1 MDEFSKFGGYALSG
15 ENTPQDEFARF
26 GGYGLGEV
34 DSKAVPEAKQGDS
47 WPALIGKSAVKG
59 LTGVAGVFGNF
70 QTQPQA
76 TPETQKIIDKFKGN
90 LSPQDRQMLD
100 SRMPNSQEI
109 QGYLEDK
116 SGFDLEPNPTTEEQ
130 RIASHATEFAAA
142 SLIPLGLAAK
152 QGNLALKGL
161 GLAKQAGVGA
171 GIGATSGV
179 MQEMGVDPLVA
190 DLGASIAVPSALT
203 RGKNIFANF
212 TQEGRDNIAKGEAAN
227 ILRKDIGEQ
236 NIPDVVGKLDYT
248 SPIGVHPTTV
258 ELAENSGLSHRARTE
273 SPSLPDMHQR
283 NALNDSIMREK
294 ISNIAPSSG
303 LSDEIIGETIR
314 NNLYS
319 NLEKAKKIRAETTK
333 PLYDKVQGL
342 TDKITLPQTR
352 EYLKNEARYAEG
364 DIKNNIKYINDT
376 LGKDADILPVQA
388 VNKRKAITD
397 RLSEVKGES
406 SRRILKNVEQS
417 ILDDMSHIPEERI
430 AREAYKDLSIPV
442 SAIEDQNLLKKFV
455 EKDKYSNNFVFS
467 PEKIPSKI
475 LGSSLNDVKALMK
488 QVEGNPETVN
498 SLRSSI
504 IDKLLKVSETSAINT
519 AQGKALEHNL
529 SYNKL
534 NNALSKYK
542 PKLDLI
548 FEKEQVEL
556 LEHVRDLLKKRNM
569 VATLGRA
576 AGSNTQS
583 QLTLLELTSLPKGA
597 DFMNLVEGV
606 PVLGKPISKMRDR
619 AKAIQDANI
628 RSLVGRALV
637 EPELAKELLTKPK
650 NAESI
655 NAFLERLPKNLL
667 VSTSLNSGEDR

>member
-1 MDEFSKFGGYALSG
+1 MDEFSKFGGYALGG

-47 WPALIGKSAVKG
+47 WPALIGKSALKG
-59 LTGVAGVFGNF
+59 LTGLAGVFGNF

-76 TPETQKIIDKFKGN
+76 TPETQKIIDKFKSN
-90 LSPQDRQMLD
+90 LSPQDRQILN

-109 QGYLEDK
+109 QGYLEDR
-116 SGFDLEPNPTTEEQ
+116 SGLDLEPNPEGEAQ
-130 RIASHATEFAAA
+130 RIASHGAEFAGGFG
-142 SLIPLGLAAK
+142 PFGLAAK
-152 QGNLALKGL
+152 GNLALKGL
-161 GLAKQAGVGA
+161 GVAKQAGLGA
-171 GIGATSGV
+171 GIGGASGV
-179 MQEMGVDPLVA
+179 MQEMGANPLAA
-190 DLGASIAVPSALT
+190 DMLASIAVPSALT
-203 RGKNIFANF
+203 RSKNIFANF
-212 TQEGRDNIAKGEAAN
+212 TQEGRDNIAKSEAAN
-227 ILRKDIGEQ
+227 ILRKDIGEG
-236 NIPDVVGKLDYT
+236 NIPEVVGRLDYT
-248 SPIGVHPTTV
+248 SPIGARPTTV

-273 SPSLPDMHQR
+273 SSALPDMHQR
-283 NALNDSIMREK
+283 NALNDSIMRQN
-294 ISNIAPSSG
+294 ITDIAPKAG
-303 LSDEIIGETIR
+303 LSEELIGETIR
-314 NNLYS
+314 DNLYQ
-319 NLEKAKKIRAETTK
+319 NLEKAKKVRSETTK
-333 PLYDKVQGL
+333 PLYDKVEAL
-342 TDKITLPQTR
+342 TDKITLPKTK
-352 EYLKNEARYAEG
+352 EYLQNEARYAEG
-364 DIKNNIKYINDT
+364 DIKNNIKYITDT
-376 LGKDADILPVQA
+376 LGSDAEMLPVQA
-388 VNKRKAITD
+388 VNKRKAVTD
-397 RLSEVKGES
+397 RLSDVKGES
-406 SRRILKNVEQS
+406 SRRILKDVEQS

-455 EKDKYSNNFVFS
+455 EKDKYSNNFILS

-504 IDKLLKVSETSAINT
+504 IDKLLKSSETSAIN
-519 AQGKALEHNL
+519 AASGKSLEHNL

-569 VATLGRA
+569 VTTLGRA

-619 AKAIQDANI
+619 SKAIQDANI
-628 RSLVGRALV
+628 RDLLGRALV
-637 EPELAKELLTKPK
+637 EPQLAKELLTRPK

-667 VSTSLNSGEDR
+667 VSTSLNSGEDQ

>member
-1 MDEFSKFGGYALSG
+1 MDEFSKFGGYAIDG
-15 ENTPQDEFARF
+15 KNTPQDEFARF
-26 GGYGLGEV
+26 GGYGLSEV
-34 DSKAVPEAKQGDS
+34 EPTPAAEKGDS
-47 WPALIGKSAVKG
+47 WSALIGKSALKG
-59 LTGVAGVFGNF
+59 LTGLAGVFGNF

-76 TPETQKIIDKFKGN
+76 TPKTQEIIDKFKAN

-109 QGYLEDK
+109 QGYLEGK
-116 SGFDLEPNPTTEEQ
+116 SGLDLEPHPIGEGQ
-130 RIASHATEFAAA
+130 RIASHGAEFAGGFG
-142 SLIPLGLAAK
+142 PFGLASK
-152 QGNLALKGL
+152 GNLALKGL
-161 GLAKQAGVGA
+161 GAAKQAGVGA
-171 GIGATSGV
+171 GIGSTSGV
-179 MQEMGVDPLVA
+179 MQEMGVNPLVA
-190 DLGASIAVPSALT
+190 DLGASVAVPAAFA

-212 TQEGRDNIAKGEAAN
+212 TQEGRDNIAKNEAAN

-248 SPIGVHPTTV
+248 SPIGAKPTTV

-319 NLEKAKKIRAETTK
+319 NLEKAKKVRAETTK

-397 RLSEVKGES
+397 RLSDVKGES

-442 SAIEDQNLLKKFV
+442 SAIEEQNLLKKFV
-455 EKDKYSNNFVFS
+455 EKDKYSNNFVLS

-488 QVEGNPETVN
+488 QVEGSPETVN

-548 FEKEQVEL
+548 FEKDQVEL
-556 LEHVRDLLKKRNM
+556 LEHVRHLLKKRNM
-569 VATLGRA
+569 VSTLGRA

-606 PVLGKPISKMRDR
+606 PVLGKPISQVRNRTKT
-619 AKAIQDANI
+619 IQDANI
-628 RSLVGRALV
+628 RNLVGRALV
-637 EPELAKELLTKPK
+637 EPQLAKELLTRPK
-650 NAESI
+650 NVESI

-667 VSTSLNSGEDR
+667 VSTSLNSGEDQ

>member
-1 MDEFSKFGGYALSG
+1 MDEFSKFGGYALGG

-26 GGYGLGEV
+26 GGYDLGQV
-34 DSKAVPEAKQGDS
+34 GSKAVPEAKQGDS
-47 WPALIGKSAVKG
+47 WPALIGKSALKG
-59 LTGVAGVFGNF
+59 LTGLAGVFGNF

-76 TPETQKIIDKFKGN
+76 TPETQEIIDKFKSN
-90 LSPQDRQMLD
+90 LSPQDRQILD

-116 SGFDLEPNPTTEEQ
+116 SGLDLEPHPIGEAQ
-130 RIASHATEFAAA
+130 RIASHGAEFAGGFG
-142 SLIPLGLAAK
+142 PFGLASK
-152 QGNLALKGL
+152 GNLALKGI
-161 GLAKQAGVGA
+161 GAAKQAGVGA

-179 MQEMGVDPLVA
+179 AQEMGANPLAA
-190 DLGASIAVPSALT
+190 DMLASVAVPSALT
-203 RGKNIFANF
+203 KGKNIFSNF
-212 TQEGRDNIAKGEAAN
+212 TQKGRDNIIKDEAAN
-227 ILRKDIGEQ
+227 ILRKDIGEG
-236 NIPDVVGKLDYT
+236 NIPEVVGKLDYT
-248 SPIGVHPTTV
+248 SPIGSRPTTV

-273 SPSLPDMHQR
+273 SSSLPDMHQR
-283 NALNDSIMREK
+283 NALNDSIMRQN
-294 ISNIAPSSG
+294 ITDIAPKAG
-303 LSDEIIGETIR
+303 LSEELIGETIR
-314 NNLYS
+314 DNLYQ
-319 NLEKAKKIRAETTK
+319 NLKKAKKVRSETTK
-333 PLYDKVQGL
+333 PLYDKVEAL

-352 EYLKNEARYAEG
+352 EYLKGEARYAEG
-364 DIKNNIKYINDT
+364 DIKNNIKYITDT
-376 LGKDADILPVQA
+376 LGSDAEILPVQA
-388 VNKRKAITD
+388 VNKRKAVTD
-397 RLSEVKGES
+397 RLSDVKGES

-455 EKDKYSNNFVFS
+455 EKDKKSKNFVLS

-504 IDKLLKVSETSAINT
+504 IDKLLKSSETSAIN
-519 AQGKALEHNL
+519 AASGKSLEHNL

-619 AKAIQDANI
+619 SKAIQDANI
-628 RSLVGRALV
+628 KNLVGRALV
-637 EPELAKELLTKPK
+637 DPQLAKELLTKPK

-655 NAFLERLPKNLL
+655 NAFLERLSKNLL
-667 VSTSLNSGEDR
+667 VSTSLNSGEDQ

>member
-1 MDEFSKFGGYALSG
+1 MDEFSKFGGYALGG

-26 GGYGLGEV
+26 GGYGLNEV
-34 DSKAVPEAKQGDS
+34 EPVPASEKGDS
-47 WPALIGKSAVKG
+47 WPALIGKSALKG
-59 LTGVAGVFGNF
+59 LTGLAGVFGNF

-76 TPETQKIIDKFKGN
+76 TPETQKIIDKFKNN
-90 LSPQDRQMLD
+90 LSPQDRHLLD

-109 QGYLEDK
+109 QGYLEEK
-116 SGFDLEPNPTTEEQ
+116 SGLDLEPHPIGEGQ
-130 RIASHATEFAAA
+130 RIASHGAEFAGGFGTF
-142 SLIPLGLAAK
+142 GLASK
-152 QGNLALKGL
+152 GNLALKGL

-171 GIGATSGV
+171 GIGATSGIA
-179 MQEMGVDPLVA
+179 QEMGVNPLVA
-190 DLGASIAVPSALT
+190 DLGASITVPSALT
-203 RGKNIFANF
+203 RGKNIFSNF
-212 TQEGRDNIAKGEAAN
+212 TQKGRDNIIKDEAAN
-227 ILRKDIGEQ
+227 ILRKDIGEG

-248 SPIGVHPTTV
+248 SPIGVRPTTV
-258 ELAENSGLSHRARTE
+258 ELTENSGLSHRARTE

-283 NALNDSIMREK
+283 NSLNDSIMRQN
-294 ISNIAPSSG
+294 ITDIAPKAG
-303 LSDEIIGETIR
+303 LSEELIGETIR
-314 NNLYS
+314 NNLYK
-319 NLEKAKKIRAETTK
+319 NLEKAKKARSETTK
-333 PLYDKVQGL
+333 PLYDKVEAL
-342 TDKITLPQTR
+342 TDKITLPKTK
-352 EYLKNEARYAEG
+352 EYLQNEARYAEG
-364 DIKNNIKYINDT
+364 DIKNNIKYITDT
-376 LGKDADILPVQA
+376 LGSDAEILPVQA
-388 VNKRKAITD
+388 VNKRKAVTD

-406 SRRILKNVEQS
+406 SRRILKDVEES

-442 SAIEDQNLLKKFV
+442 SAIEDQNLLRKFV
-455 EKDKYSNNFVFS
+455 EKDKYSNNFVLS

-504 IDKLLKVSETSAINT
+504 IDKLLKVSETSAIN
-519 AQGKALEHNL
+519 AASGKSLAHNL

-619 AKAIQDANI
+619 SKAIQDANI
-628 RSLVGRALV
+628 RNLVGRALV
-637 EPELAKELLTKPK
+637 EPQLAKELLTRPK

-667 VSTSLNSGEDR
+667 VSTSLNSGEGQ

>member
-1 MDEFSKFGGYALSG
+1 MSRFDGLRTKEAIESSKFAGLRTIPLNNYSFANLST
-15 ENTPQDEFARF
+15 EETSLP
-26 GGYGLGEV
+26 
-34 DSKAVPEAKQGDS
+34 KGDS
-47 WPALIGKSAVKG
+47 WPALIGKSALKG
-59 LTGVAGVFGNF
+59 VTDIAGLPRLAEEVAAYPRNKLGEFFNMPSLKYDPMLPSGKNIRNRLG
-70 QTQPQA
+70 
-76 TPETQKIIDKFKGN
+76 KI
-90 LSPQDRQMLD
+90 LD
-100 SRMPNSQEI
+100 V
-109 QGYLEDK
+109 
-116 SGFDLEPNPTTEEQ
+116 DLEPNPTTDAQ
-130 RIASHATEFAAA
+130 RVASHATEFAAGFG
-142 SLIPLGLAAK
+142 PFGLAAK
-152 QGNLALKGL
+152 GNLLLKGL
-161 GLAKQAGVGA
+161 NTAKQAG
-171 GIGATSGV
+171 IGAAIGSTSGV

-190 DLGASIAVPSALT
+190 DLGASIAVPSVAAKT
-203 RGKNIFANF
+203 KNIFSNF
-212 TQEGRDNIAKGEAAN
+212 TQKGRDNIIKDGAAN
-227 ILRKDIGEQ
+227 ILRKDIGEG
-236 NIPDVVGKLDYT
+236 NIPEVIGRLDYT
-248 SPIGVHPTTV
+248 SPIGVRPTTV

-294 ISNIAPSSG
+294 IADIAPRSG
-303 LSDEIIGETIR
+303 LNDEIIGETIR
-314 NNLYS
+314 NNLYA
-319 NLEKAKKIRAETTK
+319 NLEKAKKIRSDTTK
-333 PLYDKVQGL
+333 PLYDRVESL
-342 TDKITLPQTR
+342 TDKITLPKTK
-352 EYLKNEARYAEG
+352 EYLKNESRYAEG
-364 DIKNNIKYINDT
+364 DIKNNIKYITDT
-376 LGKDADILPVQA
+376 LGKDAEILPVQA
-388 VNKRKAITD
+388 VSKRKAITD

-406 SRRILKNVEQS
+406 SRRVLKNVEES

-455 EKDKYSNNFVFS
+455 EKDKYSNNFILS

-488 QVEGNPETVN
+488 QVEGSPETVN

-504 IDKLLKVSETSAINT
+504 IDKLLKSSETSAIN
-519 AQGKALEHNL
+519 AASGKSLEHNL

-619 AKAIQDANI
+619 SKAIQDANI
-628 RSLVGRALV
+628 RNLVGRALV
-637 EPELAKELLTKPK
+637 DPQLSKELLTRPK

-655 NAFLERLPKNLL
+655 DTFLERLPKNLL
-667 VSTSLNSGEDR
+667 VSTSLNSREDQ

>member
-1 MDEFSKFGGYALSG
+1 MSKFDGLRTKETVESSKFIGLRTMPLNNYSSANLSM
-15 ENTPQDEFARF
+15 EETSLP
-26 GGYGLGEV
+26 
-34 DSKAVPEAKQGDS
+34 KGDS
-47 WPALIGKSAVKG
+47 WPALIGKSYVKG
-59 LTGVAGVFGNF
+59 LTGLAGSIGNF
-70 QTQPQA
+70 TTAPKA
-76 TPETQKIIDKFKGN
+76 TPETQKIIDKFKSN
-90 LSPQDRQMLD
+90 LSPQDKHLLD

-116 SGFDLEPNPTTEEQ
+116 SGLDLKPSPEGEGQ
-130 RIASHATEFAAA
+130 RIASHSAEFAGG
-142 SLIPLGLAAK
+142 LGPFGLVSK
-152 QGNLALKGL
+152 GNLALKSL
-161 GLAKQAGVGA
+161 STAKQTGIGA
-171 GIGATSGV
+171 AIGATSGV
-179 MQEMGVDPLVA
+179 AQEMGVNPLVA
-190 DLGASIAVPSALT
+190 DIGASVITPSAMT
-203 RGKNIFANF
+203 KGKNNF
-212 TQEGRDNIAKGEAAN
+212 FSLFQKGRENRVKNEAAN
-227 ILRKDIGEQ
+227 ILRKDIGEG
-236 NIPDVVGKLDYT
+236 NIPEVIGKLDYT
-248 SPIGVHPTTV
+248 SPIGVRPTTV

-273 SPSLPDMHQR
+273 SPSLPYIHQR

-294 ISNIAPSSG
+294 IADIAPRSG
-303 LSDEIIGETIR
+303 LNDEIIGETIR

-319 NLEKAKKIRAETTK
+319 NLEKAKKVRSDTIK
-333 PLYDKVQGL
+333 PLYDKVEAL
-342 TDKITLPQTR
+342 TDKIILPQTR
-352 EYLKNEARYAEG
+352 EYLKNESRYAEG
-364 DIKNNIKYINDT
+364 DIKNNIKYITDT
-376 LGKDADILPVQA
+376 LGKDAEILPVQA

-406 SRRILKNVEQS
+406 SRRVLKNVEES

-455 EKDKYSNNFVFS
+455 EKDKYSNNFMLS

-488 QVEGNPETVN
+488 QIEGNPETVN

-504 IDKLLKVSETSAINT
+504 IDKLLKSSETSAINT
-519 AQGKALEHNL
+519 VQGKALEHNL

-556 LEHVRDLLKKRNM
+556 LEHVKDLLKKRNM
-569 VATLGRA
+569 VTTLGRA

-597 DFMNLVEGV
+597 DFINLVEGV

-619 AKAIQDANI
+619 SKAIQDANI

-637 EPELAKELLTKPK
+637 EPELAKELLTRPK

-655 NAFLERLPKNLL
+655 NSFLERLPKNLL
-667 VSTSLNSGEDR
+667 VSTSLNSDGGQ

>member
-1 MDEFSKFGGYALSG
+1 MDEFSKFGGYELSS

-26 GGYGLGEV
+26 GGYGLSEV
-34 DSKAVPEAKQGDS
+34 EPVPALEKGDS

-59 LTGVAGVFGNF
+59 LTGLAGVFGNF
-70 QTQPQA
+70 QTQTQA

-116 SGFDLEPNPTTEEQ
+116 SGLDLEPNPTTEAQ
-130 RIASHATEFAAA
+130 RIASHGAEFAGGFG
-142 SLIPLGLAAK
+142 PFGLAAK
-152 QGNLALKGL
+152 GNLALKGL

-171 GIGATSGV
+171 GIGSTSGV
-179 MQEMGVDPLVA
+179 MQEMGVNPLVA
-190 DLGASIAVPSALT
+190 DLGASVAVPSALT

-212 TQEGRDNIAKGEAAN
+212 TQEGRDNIAKSEAAN
-227 ILRKDIGEQ
+227 ILRKDIGEG
-236 NIPDVVGKLDYT
+236 NIPEVVGKLDYT
-248 SPIGVHPTTV
+248 SPIGARPTTV

-273 SPSLPDMHQR
+273 SSALPDMHQR
-283 NALNDSIMREK
+283 NALNDSIMRQ
-294 ISNIAPSSG
+294 NITDIASKAG
-303 LSDEIIGETIR
+303 LNDEIIGETIR
-314 NNLYS
+314 NNLYA
-319 NLEKAKKIRAETTK
+319 NLEKAKKVRSDTTK
-333 PLYDKVQGL
+333 PLYDKVEAL
-342 TDKITLPQTR
+342 TDKITLPKTK
-352 EYLKNEARYAEG
+352 EYLKNESRYAEG
-364 DIKNNIKYINDT
+364 DIKNNIKYITDT
-376 LGKDADILPVQA
+376 LGKEAEILPVQA
-388 VNKRKAITD
+388 VNKRKAVTD

-406 SRRILKNVEQS
+406 SRRILKDVEQS
-417 ILDDMSHIPEERI
+417 ILDDMSHIPEERT
-430 AREAYKDLSIPV
+430 ARESYKDLSIPV

-455 EKDKYSNNFVFS
+455 EKDKYSNNFVLS

-488 QVEGNPETVN
+488 QIEGNPETVN

-504 IDKLLKVSETSAINT
+504 IDKLLKSSETSAIN
-519 AQGKALEHNL
+519 AASGKSLEHNL

-583 QLTLLELTSLPKGA
+583 QLTVLELTSLPKGA
-597 DFMNLVEGV
+597 DFMNLVEGL

-619 AKAIQDANI
+619 SKAIQDANI
-628 RSLVGRALV
+628 RNVVGRALV
-637 EPELAKELLTKPK
+637 DPQLAKELLTKPK

-655 NAFLERLPKNLL
+655 DAFLRTLPENLL
-667 VSTSLNSGEDR
+667 VSTSLNSEGGQ

>member
-1 MDEFSKFGGYALSG
+1 MDEFNKFGGYALGG

-26 GGYGLGEV
+26 GGYGLNEV
-34 DSKAVPEAKQGDS
+34 EPVPAAEKGDS
-47 WPALIGKSAVKG
+47 WPALIGKSALKG
-59 LTGVAGVFGNF
+59 LTGLAGVFGNF

-76 TPETQKIIDKFKGN
+76 TPETQKIIDKFKSN
-90 LSPQDRQMLD
+90 LSQQDRQMLD

-116 SGFDLEPNPTTEEQ
+116 SGLDLEPHPIGEGQ
-130 RIASHATEFAAA
+130 RIASHASEFAGGFG
-142 SLIPLGLAAK
+142 PFGLASK
-152 QGNLALKGL
+152 GNLALKGL

-171 GIGATSGV
+171 GIGTTSGV
-179 MQEMGVDPLVA
+179 AQEMGANPLA
-190 DLGASIAVPSALT
+190 SDMLASIAVPSALN
-203 RGKNIFANF
+203 RSKNIFSNF
-212 TQEGRDNIAKGEAAN
+212 SQKGRDNIIKDEAAD
-227 ILRKDIGEQ
+227 ILRKDIGES

-248 SPIGVHPTTV
+248 SPIGARPTTV

-273 SPSLPDMHQR
+273 SPSLADMHQR

-294 ISNIAPSSG
+294 IANIAPKAG
-303 LSDEIIGETIR
+303 LSEELIGETIR

-319 NLEKAKKIRAETTK
+319 NLEKAKKVRSDTTK
-333 PLYDKVQGL
+333 PLYDKVEAL

-352 EYLKNEARYAEG
+352 EYLKNESRYAEG
-364 DIKNNIKYINDT
+364 DIKNNIKYISDT
-376 LGKDADILPVQA
+376 LGKDAEILPVQA

-406 SRRILKNVEQS
+406 SRRILKNVEES

-455 EKDKYSNNFVFS
+455 EKDKYSNNFILS

-475 LGSSLNDVKALMK
+475 LGSSLNDVKALIK
-488 QVEGNPETVN
+488 QIEGNPETVN

-504 IDKLLKVSETSAINT
+504 IDKLLKSSETSSINT
-519 AQGKALEHNL
+519 ASGKSLEHNL

-548 FEKEQVEL
+548 FEKEQVKL

-597 DFMNLVEGV
+597 DFMNLVEGM

-619 AKAIQDANI
+619 SKAIQDANI
-628 RSLVGRALV
+628 RNLVGRALV
-637 EPELAKELLTKPK
+637 EPELAKELLTRPK

-667 VSTSLNSGEDR
+667 VSTSLNSGEDQ

>member
-1 MDEFSKFGGYALSG
+1 MDEFSKFGGYAIDG

-26 GGYGLGEV
+26 GGYGLSEV
-34 DSKAVPEAKQGDS
+34 EPTPAAEKGDS
-47 WPALIGKSAVKG
+47 WPALIGKSALKG
-59 LTGVAGVFGNF
+59 LTGLAGVFGNF

-116 SGFDLEPNPTTEEQ
+116 SGLDLEPHPIGEAQ
-130 RIASHATEFAAA
+130 RIASYGAEFAGGFG
-142 SLIPLGLAAK
+142 PFGLASK
-152 QGNLALKGL
+152 GNLALKGL
-161 GLAKQAGVGA
+161 GVVKQAGVGA

-179 MQEMGVDPLVA
+179 MQEMGVNPLVA
-190 DLGASIAVPSALT
+190 DLGASVAVPSALT

-212 TQEGRDNIAKGEAAN
+212 TQEGRDNIAKNEAAN
-227 ILRKDIGEQ
+227 ILRKDIGEG

-248 SPIGVHPTTV
+248 SPIGARPTTV

-319 NLEKAKKIRAETTK
+319 NLEKAKKVRAETTK

-397 RLSEVKGES
+397 RLSDVKGES

-455 EKDKYSNNFVFS
+455 EKDKSKYSNNFVLS

-488 QVEGNPETVN
+488 QVEGSPETVN

-504 IDKLLKVSETSAINT
+504 IDKLLKMSETSAINT
-519 AQGKALEHNL
+519 ASGKSLEHNL

-583 QLTLLELTSLPKGA
+583 QLTLLQLTSLPKGA

-619 AKAIQDANI
+619 SKAIQDANI

-637 EPELAKELLTKPK
+637 EPELAKELLTRPK
-650 NAESI
+650 NMQDI
-655 NAFLERLPKNLL
+655 NAFLRTLPKNLL
-667 VSTSLNSGEDR
+667 VSTGLNSGEGQ

>member
-1 MDEFSKFGGYALSG
+1 MDEFSKFGGYALDG

-26 GGYGLGEV
+26 GGYGLNELE
-34 DSKAVPEAKQGDS
+34 SKVTAEAKQGDS
-47 WPALIGKSAVKG
+47 WPALIGKSVVKG
-59 LTGVAGVFGNF
+59 LTGLAGVFGNF

-76 TPETQKIIDKFKGN
+76 TPETQKIIDKFKDN

-116 SGFDLEPNPTTEEQ
+116 SSFDLEPNPTTEGQ

-190 DLGASIAVPSALT
+190 DLGASIAVPSALN
-203 RGKNIFANF
+203 RGKNIFSNF
-212 TQEGRDNIAKGEAAN
+212 TQKGRDNIVKDEAAN
-227 ILRKDIGEQ
+227 ILRKDIGEG
-236 NIPDVVGKLDYT
+236 NIPDVVGKLDYN
-248 SPIGVHPTTV
+248 SPIGVRPTTV

-294 ISNIAPSSG
+294 IADIAPSSG
-303 LSDEIIGETIR
+303 LNDEIIGETIR
-314 NNLYS
+314 NNLYA
-319 NLEKAKKIRAETTK
+319 NLEKAKKVRSDTTK
-333 PLYDKVQGL
+333 PLYDKVESL
-342 TDKITLPQTR
+342 TDKITLPKTK
-352 EYLKNEARYAEG
+352 EYLQNEARYAEG
-364 DIKNNIKYINDT
+364 DIKNNIKYIIDT
-376 LGKDADILPVQA
+376 LGKDAEILPVQA

-406 SRRILKNVEQS
+406 SRRILKNVEES
-417 ILDDMSHIPEERI
+417 ILGDMAHIPEERI

-455 EKDKYSNNFVFS
+455 EKDKYSNNFILS

-475 LGSSLNDVKALMK
+475 LGSSLNDVKALM
-488 QVEGNPETVN
+488 QQIEGNPETVN

-504 IDKLLKVSETSAINT
+504 IDKLLKSSETSGINT

-619 AKAIQDANI
+619 SKAIQDANI

-637 EPELAKELLTKPK
+637 EPQLAKELLTRPK
-650 NAESI
+650 NVESI

-667 VSTSLNSGEDR
+667 VSTSLNSGEDQ